1 MFLGASNK
9 GPEEQGKG
17 FVSKF
22 ECWGCGAAEA
32 AAGLSRTQKKQ
43 HVGSIMGPPI
53 RSKGYYYYFFSH
65 YFGYFITQP
74 FQAERL
80 RSPVGKGMED
90 LGKTGM
96 TEQRSVDQ

>member
-32 AAGLSRTQKKQ
+32 AAELLRTQKKQ

-53 RSKGYYYYFFSH
+53 RSKGYYYYFFFPLFWLFYNPAFSGRETKKPCWEGH
-65 YFGYFITQP
+65 GRFG
-74 FQAERL
+74 
-80 RSPVGKGMED
+80 KD
-90 LGKTGM
+90 W
-96 TEQRSVDQ
+96 DD